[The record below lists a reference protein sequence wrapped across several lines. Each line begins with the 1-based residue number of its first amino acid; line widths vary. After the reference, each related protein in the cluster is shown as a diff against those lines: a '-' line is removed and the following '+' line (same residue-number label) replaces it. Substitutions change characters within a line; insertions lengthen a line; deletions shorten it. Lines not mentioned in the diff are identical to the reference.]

1 MKLNEQ
7 IREHRKKIGLTQEQ
21 VAGYL
26 GVSAPAVNKWESGA
40 TYPDITLLSPL
51 ARLLKI
57 DLNTLFTFHED
68 LSREEIAGFCNEV
81 QQIAVTDG
89 FKAGYAHALGKLQ
102 EYPNCDLLRYSLALL
117 LEGCLSF
124 SALSADERET
134 YACKFM
140 EWYQQA
146 AESREEETRE
156 AAIGILVNKYLD
168 RGQTDKAAELVEQL
182 PDKKTVDKQMLK
194 INILLKQKQ
203 YKEAAAMAETKLFS
217 DITAMQSY
225 FLKLV
230 DIDLLLNETD
240 KASHVADVSQKI
252 FEVFDFWEYSRYICS
267 LQVAIATKNTARSIE
282 LIDAMLKAA
291 LSPVKMPAIFSHLA
305 AKPVEDDFKAQMITM
320 ILHQFE
326 TDTDYAFLLP
336 HPQFQALLTRYKK
349 IAAQL

>member
-89 FKAGYAHALGKLQ
+89 FKAGYAHALDKLQ

-146 AESREEETRE
+146 AESQEEETR
-156 AAIGILVNKYLD
+156 GS
-168 RGQTDKAAELVEQL
+168 RHRHPGQ
-182 PDKKTVDKQMLK
+182 
-194 INILLKQKQ
+194 
-203 YKEAAAMAETKLFS
+203 
-217 DITAMQSY
+217 
-225 FLKLV
+225 
-230 DIDLLLNETD
+230 
-240 KASHVADVSQKI
+240 
-252 FEVFDFWEYSRYICS
+252 
-267 LQVAIATKNTARSIE
+267 
-282 LIDAMLKAA
+282 
-291 LSPVKMPAIFSHLA
+291 
-305 AKPVEDDFKAQMITM
+305 
-320 ILHQFE
+320 
-326 TDTDYAFLLP
+326 
-336 HPQFQALLTRYKK
+336 
-349 IAAQL
+349 

>member
-89 FKAGYAHALGKLQ
+89 FKAGYAHALDKLQ

-146 AESREEETRE
+146 ARAR
-156 AAIGILVNKYLD
+156 
-168 RGQTDKAAELVEQL
+168 R
-182 PDKKTVDKQMLK
+182 KKHGKPPSASWSISISTADKQIRRQIWSSSFPIKKRL
-194 INILLKQKQ
+194 I
-203 YKEAAAMAETKLFS
+203 
-217 DITAMQSY
+217 
-225 FLKLV
+225 
-230 DIDLLLNETD
+230 
-240 KASHVADVSQKI
+240 
-252 FEVFDFWEYSRYICS
+252 SRC
-267 LQVAIATKNTARSIE
+267 
-282 LIDAMLKAA
+282 
-291 LSPVKMPAIFSHLA
+291 
-305 AKPVEDDFKAQMITM
+305 
-320 ILHQFE
+320 
-326 TDTDYAFLLP
+326 
-336 HPQFQALLTRYKK
+336 
-349 IAAQL
+349 